1 MISCESSRFTIGS
14 NISCT
19 GSGGGGSGTS
29 TPKSPNRLPENSKGK
44 KAARQKSYECKSSTQ
59 ESQLRDIKKQQNII
73 LQKYS
78 VITTDFSTSK
88 QKYSGKT
95 KVQKDNENNNQF
107 ESIKDK
113 QTSNH
118 NNNRTDSIDDNCSS
132 GLTVTNTKSSMSTNN
147 IAKDDKDRT
156 IANLETELKTKES
169 EVTYLEAELRS
180 SQRKYANK
188 DAECS
193 QKDREIH
200 KLKSVLQQAAN
211 VMTSKDKENNDEG
224 KKNLLLTTL
233 QEQYSGIATQRKK
246 EGVSGQSLDPKE
258 GSSLPPK
265 PKAEKDFRSK
275 QLIREAIMEND
286 FLKLLPPNQVREIVD
301 YMEKKKVVAGAYV
314 IKEGDQGS
322 HLYVSAEGDYEV
334 IKDGKVLGQ
343 LGIGK
348 AFGELAILYNCR
360 RTASIR
366 AISNGEVWLLDRIV
380 FQKIM
385 MSTGKQRLADQVK
398 FLKAVPLLKN
408 LPDEVLNRLSD
419 AFELVNFSHGD
430 YIVRQG
436 TSGDTFY
443 IISEGQV
450 RVTRRV
456 EGKKDEE
463 EIRFLSRGDYFGEQ
477 ALLKTDF
484 RTANVIG
491 NTKSVECL
499 MLDRESFFQLVGDM
513 DELKKKDYPELNKM
527 KTLVLGDKK
536 VSKEFENLRLNDLE
550 ILATLGVGGFGRVEL
565 VQLAKKVG
573 DKAPQ
578 TFALKCLKKKHIVD
592 TQQQD
597 HVYSEKKIMMNCKH
611 QFITSLY
618 RTFKDRKYVYLL
630 MEACLGGELW
640 TILRDKGWFDDQ
652 TTRFY
657 VACVISAVD
666 YLHSQGII
674 YRDLKPENL
683 LLDASGYVKMVDFGF
698 SKVIKEGSKTWT
710 FCGTPEYVAPE
721 IILNRGHD
729 RAVDFWSL
737 GVLMCELLMGTPPF
751 TASDPMKIYNIILR
765 GIDQIHFPRHVT
777 KTAIT
782 IIKRFCKESPAERLG
797 YQKNGIDDIKSH
809 RWFQG
814 FHWEGLESKT
824 LTPPCIPKIK
834 SQNDSSNFD
843 NYPRDVDNPPDELS
857 GWDEM
862 F

>member
-1 MISCESSRFTIGS
+1 
-14 NISCT
+14 
-19 GSGGGGSGTS
+19 
-29 TPKSPNRLPENSKGK
+29 
-44 KAARQKSYECKSSTQ
+44 
-59 ESQLRDIKKQQNII
+59 
-73 LQKYS
+73 
-78 VITTDFSTSK
+78 VITTDFS
-88 QKYSGKT
+88 SGEQNYTTNT
-95 KVQKDNENNNQF
+95 KVKNEKDQCSQF
-107 ESIKDK
+107 ESLKD
-113 QTSNH
+113 QENI
-118 NNNRTDSIDDNCSS
+118 NNNINDTDSIDGNCSS
-132 GLTVTNTKSSMSTNN
+132 CRTDTKTAKNTMTTNNNTKEDAASLKVAN
-147 IAKDDKDRT
+147 AK
-156 IANLETELKTKES
+156 LEAELKTKES

-200 KLKSVLQQAAN
+200 KLKSVLAQAAS
-211 VMTSKDKENNDEG
+211 VMTSGTKENSDEG

-233 QEQYSGIATQRKK
+233 QEQYSGTLTQRKK
-246 EGVSGQSLDPKE
+246 EGVSGQSLDPKQAE
-258 GSSLPPK
+258 SLPPK

-286 FLKLLPPNQVREIVD
+286 FLKNLPSGQVREIVD

-348 AFGELAILYNCR
+348 AFGELAILYNCK

-366 AISNGEVWLLDRIV
+366 AVSNGEVWLLDRIV

-385 MSTGKQRLADQVK
+385 MSTGKQRLMDQLK

-408 LPDEVLNRLSD
+408 KPDEVLNRLSD
-419 AFELVNFSHGD
+419 AFELQSFILGD

-443 IISEGQV
+443 IITEGQV
-450 RVTRRV
+450 RITRRV

-484 RTANVIG
+484 RTANVIA

-499 MLDRESFFQLVGDM
+499 MLDRESFLQLVGDL
-513 DELKKKDYPELNKM
+513 DELKKKDYPEITKPIGGLK
-527 KTLVLGDKK
+527 LGTK
-536 VSKEFENLRLNDLE
+536 VSEEFEALRLNDLE

-565 VQLAKKVG
+565 VQLASSKKIG
-573 DKAPQ
+573 DGKPK

-592 TQQQD
+592 TQQQE
-597 HVYSEKKIMMNCKH
+597 HVYSEKKIMMGCKH

-630 MEACLGGELW
+630 MEPCLGGELW
-640 TILRDKGWFDDQ
+640 TILRDKGWFDDA

-657 VACVISAVD
+657 VACVVSAVD

-782 IIKRFCKESPAERLG
+782 IIKRFCRESPAERLG

-814 FHWEGLESKT
+814 FHWEGLESKS
-824 LTPPCIPKIK
+824 LTPPYIPKIK
-834 SQNDSSNFD
+834 SHSDSSNFD